1 MRKIS
6 VNCCYPKERPNVRV
20 QGTCDSEALYF
31 FLVKLF
37 DVLGEKQNFL
47 DSFILILWLVI
58 VYLSTDSVWKT
69 ALYSSQC

>member
-1 MRKIS
+1 M
-6 VNCCYPKERPNVRV
+6 NCCYPKERPNVRV